1 MSSRKRLT
9 RNLFL
14 ITALIAAVVVSLFR
28 VMPTFAAKQSIGA
41 SPVNGTL
48 TVSVE
53 DSGRMNVQRYAGG
66 VWQDQVFNGTDKG
79 STLWIN
85 GTPYNMGYYSGTPVT
100 LVSNTTVGNTITTVV
115 TAGSTRITQITSY
128 IPGNTYYRLNW
139 QITNTGGTSL
149 SDIRFF
155 HGQDTFLQGTDT
167 GAGWWE
173 INNKIIGVRKVVSG
187 LEQRMSL
194 QGITTPYGHESADFG
209 IVANDASLGALTNVV
224 DPLDTTDNGYAL
236 EWRQATLAAGATW
249 TIDALEKFTSGAS
262 GALMV
267 IAPVAT
273 DCAVGVACNLTYTI
287 NNTGLSSVTSPLTI
301 NSTQSWGQAIISPS
315 SPVTLAAGASVNV
328 VVRLTVPNGTATGTQ
343 GQFTLTG
350 NDGTSNS
357 SDIASVNVLVSPLPA
372 APVLT
377 APAAGAIVTVFKPA
391 FRGTSDAGAT
401 VTVTD
406 ADSSVVICTALV
418 SADGTWSCT
427 ATSNLSNA
435 PSHLPVLIHIDVTAT
450 NTFGS
455 GPATSRNITVQ
466 EDPAADEDG
475 DSLPNFIEETY
486 LTDPVNPASPVAV
499 NPTADDD
506 GDGVTN
512 AWESILGTNPAD
524 ADSNST
530 KTPAVDENNNG
541 TSDANED
548 FDGDGIPNLIEIRN
562 GTDPL
567 SPTSP
572 VAVNP
577 TADDDGDGVTNAW
590 ESILGTNPADADSN
604 STKTPVVDEN
614 NNGTSDANE
623 DFDGDGI
630 PNLIEIHN
638 GTDPLSPTSPVAANP
653 TGDDDGDG
661 VTNAWERILGTDP
674 ANPDSNSTK
683 TTPNEAGNGTS
694 DANEDFDGD
703 GVTNVQE
710 IAHGTDPLSPTSPVA
725 VNPTADD
732 DGDGV
737 INAWESILGT
747 NPANPDSDST
757 KTTPNEAG
765 NGTSDANEDFDGDGI
780 PNLAEIR
787 NGTDPLS
794 LTSPVAVNPI
804 ADDDGDGVTNVWESI
819 LGTDPTNPDSNSTKT
834 TPNEAGNG
842 TSDANEDFD
851 GDGIPTA
858 IEIAYGTDPLS
869 PTSPV
874 AVNPTADDDGD
885 GVTNAWE
892 SILGTDPA
900 VPDSN
905 STKTTPNEAG
915 NGTNDANE
923 DFDGDGLP
931 NAQEIAHGTD
941 PLNPASPTT
950 DSDGDGVTNA
960 WESTLGTDPANPD
973 SNSTKTTPNEAGNG
987 TNDANEDFDGDGVTN
1002 VQEIATGS
1010 DPLNPNDP
1018 SKIDLEVTQTS
1029 NLTGLGNLTMTI
1041 TVRNKGTN
1049 PLTGAKLID
1058 TFPDASTI
1066 WSWTCVG
1073 TACSAA
1079 SGTGNLNETLGT
1091 LPMNGTAVYTV
1102 TGSVINW
1109 SSWSNTATIA
1119 APLGIYDNISTNN
1132 SATVGRYQILL
1143 MVVIV
1148 TR

>member
-1 MSSRKRLT
+1 MAR
-9 RNLFL
+9 
-14 ITALIAAVVVSLFR
+14 
-28 VMPTFAAKQSIGA
+28 
-41 SPVNGTL
+41 
-48 TVSVE
+48 
-53 DSGRMNVQRYAGG
+53 
-66 VWQDQVFNGTDKG
+66 
-79 STLWIN
+79 
-85 GTPYNMGYYSGTPVT
+85 
-100 LVSNTTVGNTITTVV
+100 
-115 TAGSTRITQITSY
+115 
-128 IPGNTYYRLNW
+128 
-139 QITNTGGTSL
+139 
-149 SDIRFF
+149 
-155 HGQDTFLQGTDT
+155 
-167 GAGWWE
+167 
-173 INNKIIGVRKVVSG
+173 
-187 LEQRMSL
+187 
-194 QGITTPYGHESADFG
+194 
-209 IVANDASLGALTNVV
+209 
-224 DPLDTTDNGYAL
+224 
-236 EWRQATLAAGATW
+236 
-249 TIDALEKFTSGAS
+249 
-262 GALMV
+262 
-267 IAPVAT
+267 
-273 DCAVGVACNLTYTI
+273 
-287 NNTGLSSVTSPLTI
+287 
-301 NSTQSWGQAIISPS
+301 
-315 SPVTLAAGASVNV
+315 
-328 VVRLTVPNGTATGTQ
+328 
-343 GQFTLTG
+343 
-350 NDGTSNS
+350 
-357 SDIASVNVLVSPLPA
+357 
-372 APVLT
+372 
-377 APAAGAIVTVFKPA
+377 
-391 FRGTSDAGAT
+391 
-401 VTVTD
+401 
-406 ADSSVVICTALV
+406 
-418 SADGTWSCT
+418 
-427 ATSNLSNA
+427 
-435 PSHLPVLIHIDVTAT
+435 
-450 NTFGS
+450 
-455 GPATSRNITVQ
+455 
-466 EDPAADEDG
+466 
-475 DSLPNFIEETY
+475 
-486 LTDPVNPASPVAV
+486 
-499 NPTADDD
+499 
-506 GDGVTN
+506 
-512 AWESILGTNPAD
+512 
-524 ADSNST
+524 
-530 KTPAVDENNNG
+530 
-541 TSDANED
+541 
-548 FDGDGIPNLIEIRN
+548 
-562 GTDPL
+562 
-567 SPTSP
+567 
-572 VAVNP
+572 
-577 TADDDGDGVTNAW
+577 
-590 ESILGTNPADADSN
+590 
-604 STKTPVVDEN
+604 
-614 NNGTSDANE
+614 
-623 DFDGDGI
+623 
-630 PNLIEIHN
+630 
-638 GTDPLSPTSPVAANP
+638 
-653 TGDDDGDG
+653 
-661 VTNAWERILGTDP
+661 DP

-960 WESTLGTDPANPD
+960 WESVLGTDPANPDSNSTKTTPNEAGNGTSDANEDFDGDGITNAQEISTGSDPLNPASPVAVNPTADDDGDGVTNAWESTLGTDPANPD